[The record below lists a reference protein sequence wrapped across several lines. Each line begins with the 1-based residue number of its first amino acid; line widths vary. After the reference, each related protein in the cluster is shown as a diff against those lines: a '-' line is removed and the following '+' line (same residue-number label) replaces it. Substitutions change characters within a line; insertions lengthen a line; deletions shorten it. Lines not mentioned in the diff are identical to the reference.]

1 MELESEI
8 VDGIPEYSVASLH
21 ADGRE
26 TVLIKKDEVLN
37 DNFSEKETKLNS
49 NQIFVDSGGQVV
61 PAHSLSCLKPETET
75 SQNREQSTIP
85 QGREESGQISS
96 TDLHQHELLEGPVE
110 GKGFEQ
116 LASTLSTTCE
126 SLTKDKITEQHALI
140 HNQGNHLIEH
150 STDSSNF

>member
-1 MELESEI
+1 
-8 VDGIPEYSVASLH
+8 VASLH

-37 DNFSEKETKLNS
+37 NNFSDKETKLNS
-49 NQIFVDSGGQVV
+49 NQVFVDAEGQVV
-61 PAHSLSCLKPETET
+61 PAHSLSCLKSETEA
-75 SQNREQSTIP
+75 SQNREHSTIP

-96 TDLHQHELLEGPVE
+96 NLHQHELLEAHAE
-110 GKGFEQ
+110 GKCFEQ

>member
-49 NQIFVDSGGQVV
+49 NQVFVDSGGQVV
-61 PAHSLSCLKPETET
+61 PAHSLSCLKPETEA
-75 SQNREQSTIP
+75 SQNREQSTKS

-96 TDLHQHELLEGPVE
+96 NLHQHELREGHVE

-126 SLTKDKITEQHALI
+126 SLTKDQITEQHALI
-140 HNQGNHLIEH
+140 HKQGN
-150 STDSSNF
+150 F